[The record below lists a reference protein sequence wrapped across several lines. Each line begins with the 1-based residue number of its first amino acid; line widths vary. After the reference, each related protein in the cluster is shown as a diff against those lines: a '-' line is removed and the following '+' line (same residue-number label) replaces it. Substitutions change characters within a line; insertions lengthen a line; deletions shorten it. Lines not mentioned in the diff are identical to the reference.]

1 MVTPIQLWDKYQGS
15 LFKIMEALLMDLYEP
30 RLPLPEEAR
39 ESIQTQIT
47 NQGLNFEDYNITT
60 EDGYILNLWHVW
72 NPAIS
77 QKKVAFMQHGLID
90 IAGTWFFNTPEKS
103 IAHQL
108 ANMGYDVW
116 LGNNRGTVFSYRHV
130 NLTVKDD
137 EYWDF
142 SFHEMGKYDVPA
154 NVDFILQKTG
164 VEKLTYVGHS

>member
-1 MVTPIQLWDKYQGS
+1 
-15 LFKIMEALLMDLYEP
+15 MDLYEP

-47 NQGLNFEDYNITT
+47 NQGLKFEDFNITT
-60 EDGYILNLWHVW
+60 DDGYILNLWHFW
-72 NPAIS
+72 NPEIT

-130 NLTVKDD
+130 NLTVEDD
-137 EYWDF
+137 EYW
-142 SFHEMGKYDVPA
+142 
-154 NVDFILQKTG
+154 
-164 VEKLTYVGHS
+164 

>member
-1 MVTPIQLWDKYQGS
+1 
-15 LFKIMEALLMDLYEP
+15 
-30 RLPLPEEAR
+30 
-39 ESIQTQIT
+39 
-47 NQGLNFEDYNITT
+47 
-60 EDGYILNLWHVW
+60 
-72 NPAIS
+72 
-77 QKKVAFMQHGLID
+77 MQHGLID

-142 SFHEMGKYDVPA
+142 SFHEMGKYDVPT

-164 VEKLTYVGHS
+164 AEKLTYIGHS